1 MQRFIPRYLM
11 ALAISVFGFPSLA
24 DELPRSGDY
33 KVLFTGIN
41 TSPMKPLPMGTNRTV
56 TISQSTMTA
65 LNVAGSGFLHN
76 MAGRCAGMATMDNEA
91 KTFENH
97 GYCVYADA
105 CGDQIFEKYD
115 YPAQPQGG
123 TPHGT
128 GSWTGGTGKFS
139 GISGEIEI
147 HNARV
152 NPMTEG
158 VAQFT
163 GTKIGRYTFEAVT
176 ASAK

>member
-1 MQRFIPRYLM
+1 MHHHAPQLLI
-11 ALAISVFGFPSLA
+11 ALAIGAVGLPALA
-24 DELPRSGDY
+24 DDMPRSGEY

-41 TSPMKPLPMGTNRTV
+41 SSPMKPLPMGPNRTV
-56 TISQSTMTA
+56 TVSQSTMSA
-65 LNVAGSGFLHN
+65 LNVTGGGFLHN

-105 CGDQIFEKYD
+105 GGDQIFEKFD
-115 YPAQPQGG
+115 YPTQPQSA
-123 TPHGT
+123 TPRGT

-147 HNARV
+147 NNTRV

-158 VAQFT
+158 IAQFT
-163 GTKIGRYTFEAVT
+163 GTKTGRYNFEAVT

>member
-1 MQRFIPRYLM
+1 MQRHAHQFLI
-11 ALAISVFGFPSLA
+11 ALAISVVGFPSRA
-24 DELPRSGDY
+24 DDLPRSGDY

-41 TSPMKPLPMGTNRTV
+41 TSPMKPLPTGPNRTV

-65 LNVAGSGFLHN
+65 LNVTGGGFLHN

-105 CGDQIFEKYD
+105 GGDQIFEKYD
-115 YPAQPQGG
+115 YPAQPQGT

-128 GSWTGGTGKFS
+128 GSWTGGTGKFA

-147 HNARV
+147 LNARV

-163 GTKIGRYTFEAVT
+163 GTKTGRYNFEAVT